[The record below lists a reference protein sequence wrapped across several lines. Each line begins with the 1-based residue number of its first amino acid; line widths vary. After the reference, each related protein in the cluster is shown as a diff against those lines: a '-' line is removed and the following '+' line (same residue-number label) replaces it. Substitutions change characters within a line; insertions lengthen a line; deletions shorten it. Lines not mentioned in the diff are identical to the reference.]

1 MFYVLRG
8 EVLRIHHRLTSL
20 IVILQKLSQSLKENN
35 SEGFCVI
42 AHSPN
47 TAQPEIE
54 FDVQDESKL
63 LHFNAFSQRKQASGS
78 LRLVQSNCPQL
89 FPAPPFFLLALF
101 ETVFFSGSERKC
113 SCVESFRLNEKN
125 QPIWLTFLAK
135 AVIFCCHSLTSSPEQ
150 FLGSGHLYPPGQWRL
165 SYSLIPQRRPIAG
178 LPNVKCG
185 CTTKHNHFNKSISQF
200 LSLKNRQTHLFST
213 QRYLFQEL

>member
-8 EVLRIHHRLTSL
+8 ARVHHRITSL
-20 IVILQKLSQSLKENN
+20 IVILLMFSQSLKENN

-47 TAQPEIE
+47 TAQPGIE

-63 LHFNAFSQRKQASGS
+63 LLFYAFLQRKQASGS

-89 FPAPPFFLLALF
+89 FLTPPFFLLTLF
-101 ETVFFSGSERKC
+101 QTVFFPGSERKC
-113 SCVESFRLNEKN
+113 SCVESFRLNEEN

-135 AVIFCCHSLTSSPEQ
+135 AIIFCCQDLTSSPEQ
-150 FLGSGHLYPPGQWRL
+150 FLGSSHLYPPGQWRL
-165 SYSLIPQRRPIAG
+165 SYSHIPHRSPITC
-178 LPNVKCG
+178 LP
-185 CTTKHNHFNKSISQF
+185 
-200 LSLKNRQTHLFST
+200 
-213 QRYLFQEL
+213 